1 LSWWVNLTRRPQGE
15 IEYLLNLSNELSS
28 LPQSEYITGL
38 GYALVPDWQ
47 PVAVVDAQRLRVA
60 PTSRPVPPAGLH
72 LDLSWLRSGPF
83 TDVPDLFLWPAG
95 RGRSLSGSAGPRLVS
110 EESAQEFGS
119 EGVRVVRA
127 DGENRWRPGFL
138 TAGHAFPSGVDA
150 SVVKLSKR
158 GLVRQ
163 AEALLGRRW
172 AQRIGEVKN
181 HQAPSNDIGE
191 GGEPSFDFAV
201 VDLDEVEVGD
211 WRRQDFV
218 SSLTPAPLVLENA
231 LRLCVESG
239 LSGHTDRVSVTG
251 ALMVAERRWLDCWVL
266 GPSTAL
272 QKGDSGSG
280 AYVFGTGEAFG
291 LVVGSVGMEGESHH
305 LYVQSLERLMAESLT
320 PNVRISNRR
329 RDG

>member
-1 LSWWVNLTRRPQGE
+1 MNLTRRPQGE
-15 IEYLLNLSNELSS
+15 VEYLLNLSNELSS
-28 LPQSEYITGL
+28 LPQSEYITGI

-47 PVAVVDAQRLRVA
+47 PVAVVDAERLRVA
-60 PTSRPVPPAGLH
+60 PTPRPVPPGGLH
-72 LDLSWLRSGPF
+72 VDLSWLRSGPF
-83 TDVPDLFLWPAG
+83 LDIPGLFLWPAG
-95 RGRSLSGSAGPRLVS
+95 PGRSLSGPASPRLVS
-110 EESAQEFGS
+110 EQRAQEFGS
-119 EGVRVVRA
+119 EGVRVVRT
-127 DGENRWRPGFL
+127 DGENKWRPGFL
-138 TAGHAFPSGVDA
+138 TAGHALPSGVDA
-150 SVVKLSKR
+150 PVVKLSKR

-181 HQAPSNDIGE
+181 HQAPSHDTGE

-201 VDLDEVEVGD
+201 VDLDEVEAGD

-218 SSLTPAPLVLENA
+218 SSLAPAPPLLENA

-239 LSGHTDRVSVTG
+239 LSGYTDRVSATG

-272 QKGDSGSG
+272 QKGDSGSA
-280 AYVFGTGEAFG
+280 AYVFETGEAFG

-305 LYVQSLERLMAESLT
+305 LYVQSLERLMAECLA
-320 PNVRISNRR
+320 PDVRISNRR
-329 RDG
+329 RGG